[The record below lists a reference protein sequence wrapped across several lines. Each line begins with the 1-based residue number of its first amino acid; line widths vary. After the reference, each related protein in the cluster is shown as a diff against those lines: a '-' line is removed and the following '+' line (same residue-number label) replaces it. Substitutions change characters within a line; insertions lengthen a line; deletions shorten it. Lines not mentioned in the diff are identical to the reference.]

1 MELVTADY
9 TVHFVLKRLAGK
21 ALFVTTVASVVL
33 TTFVLSEPIFP
44 CLHRTE
50 APTNVRAKVAFSEV
64 FSAIMRDRQGASTNA
79 AAHRMSVA
87 AEQQYDADVLRFRR
101 EMERKFSEGDSSESL
116 TEPNTNTELEM
127 QHMGMIW
134 EGHYVLGF
142 QPLPSVP
149 DLGWTAGKS
158 SFAKHCALNVRS
170 LQARFSFDLQ
180 NRALFIASLTRSSLA
195 GVAVNG
201 EVVGRQMFSLNQHR
215 MNIRIDSLEYEF
227 QYTDFAT
234 TEAFSIRRKTYLG
247 TNLNASPSPTFNMPT
262 PHFNTRTI
270 GRWTLNNPLGKGSA
284 GRVFLASNSKNQLV
298 AIKVME
304 CTSKSARAVD
314 IEIARCRQLTALPCG
329 TC

>member
-1 MELVTADY
+1 MD
-9 TVHFVLKRLAGK
+9 
-21 ALFVTTVASVVL
+21 SVFATL
-33 TTFVLSEPIFP
+33 T
-44 CLHRTE
+44 
-50 APTNVRAKVAFSEV
+50 PTNVRAKVAFSEV

-142 QPLPSVP
+142 QPLPSVGREFSA
-149 DLGWTAGKS
+149 DINLCTS

-247 TNLNASPSPTFNMPT
+247 TNLNASPSPTFNMLT